1 MRLILGALLVA
12 ATAAAE
18 ASAGTAIEYAL
29 SPVVDATG
37 LTALEV
43 QIRLEGEEDGD
54 TVLNLPGDWGGK
66 TKLYESIRDL
76 KIAGGDVA
84 SQADPAK
91 RVITHRPRAKLFISY
106 RVVQN
111 WPGEPHATGANEYRP
126 IIQKTYF
133 HVLGNAI
140 FAAPEREDQPD
151 ATFTY
156 TGGPKGWTFAS
167 DLEHASMGRRLVL
180 GDMLESVMVGGD
192 FRILQRG
199 KVRLALRGKWPFT
212 DQSFLD
218 RLGPIIESHHRFWN
232 DAAEPFLVTAI
243 PLAGEPGNISLGGTG
258 RDDAF
263 AFFATDNADSATL
276 NKLLAHEHLHTW
288 IPRRIGN
295 MPQRDEARDYWLS
308 EGFTDFYTARLLLKD
323 KIWTLKEYVDSL
335 NDALRDYSYSPLRSS
350 PNSKIISDFWT
361 DQDAQK
367 LPYLRGHLF
376 AHLIDHMLRQD
387 SEGERDFDDIMLAMR
402 ERVRALDSA
411 EPPLATGMF
420 AEEMKKAELDIGDL
434 IASHIRD
441 GKPILLPEDTFVPC
455 GVVETNKIPE
465 FDRGFD
471 PDKTAENGNVIVGLR
486 EGSNGYKAG
495 LRNGMKIVKR
505 ESGKT
510 GDSRVPLVYRV
521 LDNGKERVI
530 SFLPEGQRR
539 VTLQELILDEDLS
552 EKDRKNCVARLSG
565 MPGWFTSGIW
575 SKLKKW
581 VTF

>member
-1 MRLILGALLVA
+1 
-12 ATAAAE
+12 
-18 ASAGTAIEYAL
+18 
-29 SPVVDATG
+29 
-37 LTALEV
+37 
-43 QIRLEGEEDGD
+43 
-54 TVLNLPGDWGGK
+54 
-66 TKLYESIRDL
+66 
-76 KIAGGDVA
+76 
-84 SQADPAK
+84 
-91 RVITHRPRAKLFISY
+91 
-106 RVVQN
+106 
-111 WPGEPHATGANEYRP
+111 
-126 IIQKTYF
+126 
-133 HVLGNAI
+133 
-140 FAAPEREDQPD
+140 
-151 ATFTY
+151 
-156 TGGPKGWTFAS
+156 
-167 DLEHASMGRRLVL
+167 
-180 GDMLESVMVGGD
+180 
-192 FRILQRG
+192 
-199 KVRLALRGKWPFT
+199 
-212 DQSFLD
+212 
-218 RLGPIIESHHRFWN
+218 
-232 DAAEPFLVTAI
+232 
-243 PLAGEPGNISLGGTG
+243 
-258 RDDAF
+258 
-263 AFFATDNADSATL
+263 
-276 NKLLAHEHLHTW
+276 
-288 IPRRIGN
+288 
-295 MPQRDEARDYWLS
+295 MPQRDEAKDYWLS

-335 NDALRDYSYSPLRSS
+335 NDALRDYAYSPLRSA

-387 SEGERDFDDIMLAMR
+387 SEGERDFDDIMSAMR
-402 ERVRALDSA
+402 ERVRALGSA
-411 EPPLATGMF
+411 EPPLATAMF
-420 AEEMKKAELDIGDL
+420 AEEMKKAELDISDL

-455 GVVETNKIPE
+455 GVVETNKIPA

-521 LDNGKERVI
+521 LDNGKERVV
-530 SFLPEGQRR
+530 SFLPEGQKR

-552 EKDRKNCVARLSG
+552 DKDRKNCVARLSG